1 MPEMQPWSRL
11 CSACR
16 PIRLK
21 PWLLPHVQRGAV
33 VVEPRRQLR
42 RAVIARA
49 DSIAPQATRLLSAV
63 DLAAER
69 RERPHRLASVAAP
82 ADFRVRAE
90 AEPAA
95 AVVAE
100 AEGEAAGQVPSLV
113 EPADRCS
120 SS

>member
-1 MPEMQPWSRL
+1 MPETQPWSRL

-33 VVEPRRQLR
+33 VVERRRQLR

-49 DSIAPQATRLLSAV
+49 DSIELQATRLLSVV

-69 RERPHRLASVAAP
+69 RERPHRLASAAP

-120 SS
+120 